1 MCPCIECTCTF
12 KLLCFQLP
20 HKLTYHFIA
29 YRIAQKAHGYVG
41 ADLSAVCKEAGLL
54 AMNRLLSNRPLGEAL
69 ICKPENFALRI
80 RDMEDAMLKVR
91 PSAMRSIN
99 IDVPKV
105 AWDDIGGQ
113 LEIKKRLKEAVEWP
127 LRYPEVLYEFRS
139 C

>member
-1 MCPCIECTCTF
+1 M
-12 KLLCFQLP
+12 K
-20 HKLTYHFIA
+20 
-29 YRIAQKAHGYVG
+29 
-41 ADLSAVCKEAGLL
+41 
-54 AMNRLLSNRPLGEAL
+54 RLLSNKPLGETL
-69 ICKPENFALRI
+69 ICKPENFTLRI

-139 C
+139 R